1 MSETSTP
8 SRTASAERITKET
21 KISVQLDVD
30 GGGTTDCR
38 TGLPFFDHMLDQLG
52 RHGGMDLTL
61 HADGDLEIDAH
72 HTVEVTAP
80 DYPDLLGKAV
90 DELGQVDLCV
100 YAAGIGEPIDLADL
114 DAQTHTIEVNLMGAA
129 RTVAVVVPRM
139 VAAGDGH
146 VIGLSSLADRLVSA
160 EAPGYAGSKAGLSSY
175 LMGLSAALRGRG
187 VSVTTVRFGFVDT
200 KMAKGPL
207 RPLMIPVDRAVE
219 ILARCVRSR
228 PVLVSRPRRMALLTS
243 ALATVT
249 RPRR

>member
-1 MSETSTP
+1 MADRVRCAVVVGNS
-8 SRTASAERITKET
+8 
-21 KISVQLDVD
+21 D
-30 GGGTTDCR
+30 GIGLAFTRRLLADGWR
-38 TGLPFFDHMLDQLG
+38 VTGLSRRENGINVP
-52 RHGGMDLTL
+52 TYT
-61 HADGDLEIDAH
+61 H
-72 HTVEVTAP
+72 HTVDVTSP
-80 DYPDLLGKAV
+80 DYSEVLGKAV

>member
-1 MSETSTP
+1 MADRVRCAVVVGNS
-8 SRTASAERITKET
+8 
-21 KISVQLDVD
+21 D
-30 GGGTTDCR
+30 GI
-38 TGLPFFDHMLDQLG
+38 GLAFTRRLL
-52 RHGGMDLTL
+52 
-61 HADGDLEIDAH
+61 ADGWRVAGLSRRENGINVPTYAH
-72 HTVEVTAP
+72 HTVDVTAP

-100 YAAGIGEPIDLADL
+100 YAAGIGDPVDLADL

-146 VIGLSSLADRLVSA
+146 VIGLSSMADRLVSG

-175 LMGLSAALRGRG
+175 LMGLSAALRGQG

-200 KMAKGPL
+200 KMAKGPV

-228 PVLVSRPRRMALLTS
+228 PVRVSRPRRMALLTS
-243 ALATVT
+243 LLAPLT